1 MVDAVG
7 DDLTVLADSGVRSG
21 VDVIRLLALGAKGVL
36 LGRAYIYALA
46 AAGEAG
52 VAHLL
57 RLFAEDMKVTMTLT
71 GATSP
76 SAISLDCLDRLEQ
89 DQHRTHAVPAS
100 LPA

>member
-1 MVDAVG
+1 CTLLSWVSNFWGAVQ
-7 DDLTVLADSGVRSG
+7 S
-21 VDVIRLLALGAKGVL
+21 
-36 LGRAYIYALA
+36 
-46 AAGEAG
+46 GEAG

-89 DQHRTHAVPAS
+89 DQYRTHAVPVS

>member
-1 MVDAVG
+1 MNIIGEQAERIYIAFSHDR
-7 DDLTVLADSGVRSG
+7 LATMGLSPQD
-21 VDVIRLLALGAKGVL
+21 IFNALNGQN
-36 LGRAYIYALA
+36 ALA

-89 DQHRTHAVPAS
+89 DQHRTHAVPVS

>member
-1 MVDAVG
+1 MPP
-7 DDLTVLADSGVRSG
+7 
-21 VDVIRLLALGAKGVL
+21 
-36 LGRAYIYALA
+36 A

-89 DQHRTHAVPAS
+89 DQHRTHAVPVSYPPDAARDPAS
-100 LPA
+100 AMCLARGPAKWNYL